1 MTVMWMLQTF
11 LKGIYTSLTSLLAVT
26 IAIKIRYFAEDLS
39 SQFFKILKMISVVV
53 GSVYKHSAF
62 IITGPFHFDSLE
74 VIAAFTFSWY
84 IEVSIL

>member
-1 MTVMWMLQTF
+1 MWMLQTF

-39 SQFFKILKMISVVV
+39 SQFFKILKMISVVFV

-62 IITGPFHFDSLE
+62 IITGLFHFDSLE
-74 VIAAFTFSWY
+74 VIAAFTFR
-84 IEVSIL
+84 